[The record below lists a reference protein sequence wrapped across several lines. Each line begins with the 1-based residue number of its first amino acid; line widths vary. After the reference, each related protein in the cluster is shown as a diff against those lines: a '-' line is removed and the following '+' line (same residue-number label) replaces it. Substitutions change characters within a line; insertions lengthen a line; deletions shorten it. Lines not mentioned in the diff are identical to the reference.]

1 MTFNRFIVGKGN
13 KFAGSSALEVA
24 KGHAKDYNPLYIYS
38 QLAVGK
44 THLLHAIGNDFLKR
58 DPYAKIRY
66 LSAET
71 FTSDFTYS
79 IKNKKI
85 YEFREKYSNLDLLL
99 FDDVQILDNR
109 KKTQEE
115 FLFIFNAVYGAK
127 HQVVIAGDKPPN
139 ELKNINSQLKSRL
152 GSGLLTKIQMPDQ
165 NTKIDIIKNA
175 TNEDSFHI
183 PDDVA
188 FFLAKTNNDIKA
200 LIKNIV
206 RIKTYASL
214 TKGDISI
221 TLVKSIIKD
230 RRKADIGIDEI
241 KSITAGYFNISVTD
255 LISKKKKRSYAYPR
269 QIAMYL
275 SRKYTDKSFKA
286 IGASFGRKDHS
297 TVIHAV
303 RRIEKCNDQD
313 ERISDDIKKIENLI
327 G

>member
-1 MTFNRFIVGKGN
+1 
-13 KFAGSSALEVA
+13 
-24 KGHAKDYNPLYIYS
+24 
-38 QLAVGK
+38 
-44 THLLHAIGNDFLKR
+44 
-58 DPYAKIRY
+58 
-66 LSAET
+66 
-71 FTSDFTYS
+71 
-79 IKNKKI
+79 
-85 YEFREKYSNLDLLL
+85 LLL

-127 HQVVIAGDKPPN
+127 HQVVIAGQKPPN

-152 GSGLLTKIQMPDQ
+152 GSGLLTKIQIPDQ

-175 TNEDSFHI
+175 TNEDNFHI
-183 PDDVA
+183 PDDVS

-214 TKGDISI
+214 TKGDINIS
-221 TLVKSIIKD
+221 LVKSIIKD

-241 KSITAGYFNISVTD
+241 KSIAAGYFNISVTD

-313 ERISDDIKKIENLI
+313 KRISDDIKKIENLI